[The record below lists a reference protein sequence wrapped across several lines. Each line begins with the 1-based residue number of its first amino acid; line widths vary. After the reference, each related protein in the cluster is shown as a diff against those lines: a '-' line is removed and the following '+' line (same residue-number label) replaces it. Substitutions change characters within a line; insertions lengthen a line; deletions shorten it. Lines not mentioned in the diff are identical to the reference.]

1 MGDVKEMGFHTYLSL
16 LSLAS
21 PASLWEGMEAVELL
35 SQSGLTL
42 VSPCVSLLPSSQ
54 TRFSWF
60 PVFTP
65 VVHADP
71 PAWKTIHISRVPTML
86 PSYPSWGPSS
96 IFFTV
101 KLLLLPS

>member
-1 MGDVKEMGFHTYLSL
+1 MSDVKEMGFHTYLSL

-21 PASLWEGMEAVELL
+21 PASLWKGMEAVELL

-65 VVHADP
+65 LLCMLFPLLGRPFTFPEGP
-71 PAWKTIHISRVPTML
+71 P
-86 PSYPSWGPSS
+86 
-96 IFFTV
+96 
-101 KLLLLPS
+101 